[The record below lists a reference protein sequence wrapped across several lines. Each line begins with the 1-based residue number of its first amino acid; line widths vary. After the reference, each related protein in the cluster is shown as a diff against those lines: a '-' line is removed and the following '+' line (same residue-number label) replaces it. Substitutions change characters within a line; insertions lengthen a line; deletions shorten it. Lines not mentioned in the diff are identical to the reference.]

1 MSWLRPSEQKR
12 GNRMNQDNLDC
23 ISVANMRESDRLTIE
38 RFCPGRRL
46 MYRAALGVFRA
57 TDWDGVTAIAVGG
70 GNNGENLV
78 LWLFHLIKIYIK
90 MTILRLE
97 KES

>member
-57 TDWDGVTAIAVGG
+57 AAWDGVTIADFDQ
-70 GNNGENLV
+70 NN
-78 LWLFHLIKIYIK
+78 KIY
-90 MTILRLE
+90 RLCE
-97 KES
+97 FQSKAEHIFPYGE